1 MTTVGE
7 TCRRDMV
14 IATRDTTV
22 AAAARLMRRNLAGTV
37 VVCNQLNGTRCVP
50 LGIVT
55 ERDIV
60 MRVVALGLRPEA
72 ITVGEIMGSKL
83 ATARET
89 DDVLLALQIMRA
101 VKVQYLPILR
111 DDGCLV
117 GVVSI
122 EDLLSVL
129 ADGLTSIAK
138 PAAPGPP
145 GEATM
150 HRPQSPDHG

>member
-1 MTTVGE
+1 
-7 TCRRDMV
+7 MV

-22 AAAARLMRRNLAGTV
+22 AAAARLMRRNLAGAI
-37 VVCNQLNGTRCVP
+37 VVCGQLNGTRCVP

-72 ITVGEIMGSKL
+72 ITVGEIMGNKP

-89 DDVLLALQIMRA
+89 DDAFQALQIMRSG
-101 VKVQYLPILR
+101 KVQHLPVVR
-111 DDGCLV
+111 DDGYLV

-122 EDLLSVL
+122 EDLLSVM
-129 ADGLTSIAK
+129 ADELRAIAK
-138 PAAPGPP
+138 PAALGQQ
-145 GEATM
+145 GEATTR
-150 HRPQSPDHG
+150 RPQSPDHG